1 MSKRQTQ
8 CRHCFVP
15 GCTTGYVSV
24 RKNERKASLFAVP
37 DDDERRQVWQRSIP
51 QADKPL
57 AKNSVVCEAHFDER
71 FIVRNYTHVINRETV
86 EIPRGRPYLTADAI
100 PTLFPNVLGYL
111 SKKLPSKG
119 GSTTSNSGVPRERK
133 RNLNQEDDHTVS
145 TPPVTQCD
153 SHETLESM
161 GEEPED
167 ILPTSADEGVHS
179 DDYGKMSPFPLK
191 LDGHEAVVIK
201 EEPEDAPPTLTDQS
215 VQSDHSGNM
224 SMYPLHLEGHEDNA
238 VSVKIEPGL
247 SAFLQTDEGL
257 CSGASDSASSVQVH
271 LGEPW
276 KDGHLLGIEV
286 PYEKLAM
293 PARADFRSEDSDRV
307 LPSRLDLEGHWNNSC
322 AVKEEA
328 DEASATSTC
337 GDLDGKDARRLSV
350 SLEPVDVVHRATVVV
365 KEEPADV
372 EWQSSDSEESSSS
385 LSSQEPSQL
394 MWNARAQ
401 TPRKAAARS
410 LPRRD
415 GTRDSRRDKMGTGAM
430 TAPSAP
436 FLVAPRGNSP
446 CTKKRTQTGTKD
458 ATNAPLALKYFSGGT
473 ACLLTKSLMH
483 MKSPTNATLVAKD
496 FRRKA
501 PLVVTKMYTSTLN
514 PLSVPHVHG
523 RLSRN
528 IP

>member
-111 SKKLPSKG
+111 SKKLPSKR

-191 LDGHEAVVIK
+191 LDGHEAISILFFNRTRLVGLPSDRRGLVLWGLRQRVI
-201 EEPEDAPPTLTDQS
+201 
-215 VQSDHSGNM
+215 
-224 SMYPLHLEGHEDNA
+224 
-238 VSVKIEPGL
+238 
-247 SAFLQTDEGL
+247 
-257 CSGASDSASSVQVH
+257 SASSPGRA
-271 LGEPW
+271 LERWSSPW
-276 KDGHLLGIEV
+276 D
-286 PYEKLAM
+286 
-293 PARADFRSEDSDRV
+293 
-307 LPSRLDLEGHWNNSC
+307 
-322 AVKEEA
+322 
-328 DEASATSTC
+328 
-337 GDLDGKDARRLSV
+337 
-350 SLEPVDVVHRATVVV
+350 
-365 KEEPADV
+365 
-372 EWQSSDSEESSSS
+372 
-385 LSSQEPSQL
+385 
-394 MWNARAQ
+394 
-401 TPRKAAARS
+401 
-410 LPRRD
+410 
-415 GTRDSRRDKMGTGAM
+415 
-430 TAPSAP
+430 
-436 FLVAPRGNSP
+436 
-446 CTKKRTQTGTKD
+446 
-458 ATNAPLALKYFSGGT
+458 
-473 ACLLTKSLMH
+473 
-483 MKSPTNATLVAKD
+483 
-496 FRRKA
+496 
-501 PLVVTKMYTSTLN
+501 
-514 PLSVPHVHG
+514 
-523 RLSRN
+523 
-528 IP
+528 